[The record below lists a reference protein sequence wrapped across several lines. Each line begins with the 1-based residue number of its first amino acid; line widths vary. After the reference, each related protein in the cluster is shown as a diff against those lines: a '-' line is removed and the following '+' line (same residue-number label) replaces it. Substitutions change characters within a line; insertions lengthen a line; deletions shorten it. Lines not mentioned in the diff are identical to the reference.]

1 MNNPWWEQQQQMF
14 KLWSDTMNG
23 GFPGMEAYQNMYKNM
38 MPNVSEYWS
47 KMGQMMPFKNLFGGM
62 PNMEAWTQMWS
73 GKVPGLDAYT
83 KLFDLWKGMED
94 PIAFLQNY
102 QEKYTDFMQEVFK
115 NFLPAGSMAL
125 FEKPQDLVNTCIDF
139 YKSFLSPWMQIDASI
154 LERIAAGD
162 RRAYIDFFKDFN
174 IKYEASVE
182 KMFSMMGMGANRESN
197 EDQMKVMNAYIKM
210 LFTAGELVALVTD
223 SCRDSAKVLVERY
236 QKNIKEGKVVTTFR
250 EFYNLWYSVTEEI
263 LLGLLNT
270 DEFSKVFGDF
280 ADKYAQYMIA
290 CNKVQERMLASLPI
304 PTKTDMDSLY
314 KTVYDLRKAVRD
326 LTREIEEIKG
336 KKGDK

>member
-1 MNNPWWEQQQQMF
+1 
-14 KLWSDTMNG
+14 
-23 GFPGMEAYQNMYKNM
+23 
-38 MPNVSEYWS
+38 
-47 KMGQMMPFKNLFGGM
+47 
-62 PNMEAWTQMWS
+62 
-73 GKVPGLDAYT
+73 
-83 KLFDLWKGMED
+83 
-94 PIAFLQNY
+94 
-102 QEKYTDFMQEVFK
+102 
-115 NFLPAGSMAL
+115 
-125 FEKPQDLVNTCIDF
+125 
-139 YKSFLSPWMQIDASI
+139 MQIDASI
-154 LERIAAGD
+154 LERIATGD

-174 IKYEASVE
+174 TKYEASVE

>member
-1 MNNPWWEQQQQMF
+1 MNNPWLEQQQQMM
-14 KLWSDTMNG
+14 KLWSDAMNG

-38 MPNVSEYWS
+38 MPNVADFWS
-47 KMGQMMPFKNLFGGM
+47 KMGQMMPIKNLFGGM
-62 PNMEAWTQMWS
+62 PNMESWTQMWS
-73 GKVPGLDAYT
+73 GKIPGMDAYT

-125 FEKPQDLVNTCIDF
+125 FEKPQDLANTC
-139 YKSFLSPWMQIDASI
+139 
-154 LERIAAGD
+154 
-162 RRAYIDFFKDFN
+162 IDFFKDFN
-174 IKYEASVE
+174 TKYEESVE
-182 KMFSMMGMGANRESN
+182 KMFSMMGMGANREAN
-197 EDQMKVMNAYIKM
+197 EDQMKVVNAYIKM
-210 LFTAGELVALVTD
+210 LFTAGELSVLISD
-223 SCRDSAKVLVERY
+223 SIRDSSKVLVDRY

-250 EFYNLWYSVTEEI
+250 EFYDLWYNVTEEV

-280 ADKYAQYMIA
+280 SDKYAQYMIA
-290 CNKVQERMLASLPI
+290 LNKVQERMLASLPI
-304 PTKTDMDSLY
+304 PTKTDMNSLY

-326 LTREIEEIKG
+326 LTREVESLKG